1 MIDVLNA
8 VASNG
13 EKKKYDRNFS
23 IDFKKKKKK
32 KKKALSDSIVIYAVK
47 NQKRVFFSNVFKK
60 EPI

>member
-1 MIDVLNA
+1 MVK
-8 VASNG
+8 
-13 EKKKYDRNFS
+13 KKKYDRNFS
-23 IDFKKKKKK
+23 IDFKKK

>member
-13 EKKKYDRNFS
+13 EKKKYDSNFS
-23 IDFKKKKKK
+23 IDFKKKKK

-47 NQKRVFFSNVFKK
+47 NQKRVFFSYVFKK